1 MGMLLM
7 VDCGNDDSVI
17 LGLKD
22 GHDGAMALI
31 VDGHLE
37 FSIEAEKDN
46 GLRFSSI
53 TPDVLLKV
61 LDMINQPLDVVAQ
74 SGWSRGLSTDGD
86 AIGAGYSG
94 LKNIIHQNRTMFGQG
109 VAYFS
114 SSHER
119 SHLLCGYGL
128 SPFPQGQPC
137 YALLWEG
144 HFGAFY
150 RIDEDVDITSL
161 GRVIDNPGDR
171 FAFLY
176 GLADPTFNFGAGQIR
191 LSDAGKLMAVAAY
204 GQESEIDSDGEYIIA
219 TLLDK
224 NLDFRKI
231 EKSQFQKSVYYNI
244 GIDDPRFASLAHHFS
259 NSIFKIFHDFAKKV
273 VFDDAPLLIIG
284 GCGLNCDWN
293 SKWIATR
300 LFTDVFI
307 PPCTNDSGSAIGTA
321 IDALLY
327 TKGLAK
333 VTWSPYAGE
342 LSHDD
347 MERTGCFIKE
357 LYDPRRVAELLN
369 AGYILGWIQGRY
381 EMGPRALGNRSI
393 LAAPYPKENLARLN
407 SIKKREGFRPIAPI
421 CLEECMGD
429 YFHPSQP
436 SPYMLEFR
444 KVISA
449 EIPAV
454 THIDNSARPQSVNQ
468 SQNPLMYQLLSAC
481 RDVSGVGVLCN
492 TSLNFNGRG
501 FINRLSDLYR
511 FANEH
516 GLDGFIFNDK
526 LFLND
531 IGRSNESL
539 K

>member
-1 MGMLLM
+1 MI
-7 VDCGNDDSVI
+7 DYKNDDSVI

-22 GHDGAMALI
+22 GHDGAIALI
-31 VDGHLE
+31 IGDHLE

-61 LDMINQPLDVVAQ
+61 LDRINRPLDVIAQ
-74 SGWSRGLSTDGD
+74 SGWSRDLNPDGD

-94 LKNIIHQNRTMFGQG
+94 LKNIIHQNRTMVGQR

-150 RIDEDVDITSL
+150 RIDENVDIKNL

-204 GQESEIDSDGEYIIA
+204 GQESEIDGDGKYIIN

-224 NLDFRKI
+224 TLDFRNIQKN
-231 EKSQFQKSVYYNI
+231 QFRKNIYYNI

-259 NSIFKIFHDFAKKV
+259 NSIFNIFHDFAKKIV
-273 VFDDAPLLIIG
+273 YDDAPLLVIG

-293 SKWIATR
+293 SKWKDTR

-321 IDALLY
+321 IDALLH

-333 VTWSPYAGE
+333 VSWSPYSGE

-347 MERTGCFIKE
+347 MESTDSFIKE
-357 LYDPRRVAELLN
+357 PYDPQRVAQLLHD
-369 AGYILGWIQGRY
+369 GYVLGWVQGRY

-407 SIKKREGFRPIAPI
+407 RIKNREGFRPIAPI
-421 CLEECMGD
+421 CLEECMAN

-444 KVISA
+444 RVISD

-454 THIDNSARPQSVNQ
+454 THIDKSARPQSVNK
-468 SQNPLMYQLLSAC
+468 SQNLLMYNLLSAC
-481 RDVSGVGVLCN
+481 RDLSGVGVLCN

-501 FINRLSDLYR
+501 FINRLSDLNR
-511 FANEH
+511 FASEH

-526 LFLND
+526 LFLNVS
-531 IGRSNESL
+531 GRNNESL

>member
-1 MGMLLM
+1 MLLM

-22 GHDGAMALI
+22 GHDGAIALI

-46 GLRFSSI
+46 GFRFSSI

-61 LDMINQPLDVVAQ
+61 LDMINKPLDVVAQ
-74 SGWSRGLSTDGD
+74 SGWSRGLSTDRD

-94 LKNIIHQNRTMFGQG
+94 LKNIIHQNRMMFGQG

-259 NSIFKIFHDFAKKV
+259 NSIFKLFHDFAEKV

-321 IDALLY
+321 IDALFY

-347 MERTGCFIKE
+347 MESIGCFIKE
-357 LYDPRRVAELLN
+357 PYDPRRAAELLN
-369 AGYILGWIQGRY
+369 DGYILGWIQGRY

-429 YFHPSQP
+429 YFYPSQP

-444 KVISA
+444 TVISA

-468 SQNPLMYQLLSAC
+468 SQNLLMYQLLSAC

-531 IGRSNESL
+531 IGRGNESL